1 MFAHI
6 LHTSVLGMPMVY
18 IIITQDFLL
27 EPNKN
32 YTAVMVADE
41 TEAQALA
48 LKQNAIIVT
57 SDKATQ

>member
-1 MFAHI
+1 
-6 LHTSVLGMPMVY
+6 MP
-18 IIITQDFLL
+18 IIYVVITHDFEL
-27 EPNKN
+27 ELYKN
-32 YTAVMVADE
+32 YAAVMVANE